1 MLKLKEKALQN
12 EELAHA
18 IVGQAMLDE
27 GSILTSK
34 IEIFYNDEE
43 TARYLF
49 DIASHWNLAS
59 NFRKKKALK
68 QVKYGFTIKAEAR
81 TRLYDKIGALPD
93 KVRNEAFQHLL
104 RPLPKGPKY
113 SQGNAKSKIIASLGR
128 APKTVRD
135 LSYELQ
141 LSGSTVKDHLSDIRE
156 EGHVTVIGKNV
167 NSTKGKRKCAFVW
180 SITPRK

>member
-1 MLKLKEKALQN
+1 VLKLKEKALQN
-12 EELAHA
+12 EELANA

-49 DIASHWNLAS
+49 DIANHWDLAN
-59 NFRKKKALK
+59 NFRTKKALK

-81 TRLYDKIGALPD
+81 TRLSDKIGALPD
-93 KVRNEAFQHLL
+93 RVRNEAFQHLL

-113 SQGNAKSKIIASLGR
+113 SQGKAKIKIMASLTR
-128 APKTVRD
+128 APKTARD

-141 LSGSTVKDHLSDIRE
+141 LSGSTIKDHLSDLRE
-156 EGHVTVIGKNV
+156 KGKVTVIGKNV
-167 NSTKGKRKCAFVW
+167 NSTKGKRKCAFLW

>member
-12 EELAHA
+12 EELAYA

-49 DIASHWNLAS
+49 DIAKYWNLADK
-59 NFRKKKALK
+59 FRTKKALR
-68 QVKYGFTIKAEAR
+68 QIKYGFTITAEAR
-81 TRLYDKIGALPD
+81 TRLHEKIGNLPD
-93 KVRNEAFQHLL
+93 KIRNEAFQHLL

-113 SQGNAKSKIIASLGR
+113 SQGNAKHRIIASLEK

-135 LSYELQ
+135 LSYELE
-141 LSGSTVKDHLSDIRE
+141 LSGSTVKDHLCDLRE
-156 EGHVTVIGKNV
+156 KGQVAVIGKNV
-167 NSTKGKRKCAFVW
+167 NSSKGKRKCAFVW

>member
-12 EELAHA
+12 EELAYA

-27 GSILTSK
+27 GSILTNK

-49 DIASHWNLAS
+49 DIAKQWNLADM
-59 NFRKKKALK
+59 FRTKKALK
-68 QVKYGFTIKAEAR
+68 QIKYGFTIKAEAR
-81 TRLYDKIGALPD
+81 TRLHEKISALPD
-93 KVRNEAFQHLL
+93 KIRNEAFQHLL

-113 SQGNAKSKIIASLGR
+113 SQGNAKHRIIASLEK
-128 APKTVRD
+128 APKTVRE
-135 LSYELQ
+135 LSYELE
-141 LSGSTVKDHLSDIRE
+141 LSGSTVKQHLCDLKE
-156 EGHVTVIGKNV
+156 EGRVAVIGKNV
-167 NSTKGKRKCAFVW
+167 NSLKGKRKCAFVW

>member
-12 EELAHA
+12 EELAYA

-49 DIASHWNLAS
+49 DIANHWDLADM
-59 NFRKKKALK
+59 FRTKRALK

-81 TRLYDKIGALPD
+81 TRLHDKIGTLPD
-93 KVRNEAFQHLL
+93 KIRNEAFQHLL

-113 SQGNAKSKIIASLGR
+113 ALGNAKQKILASLEK
-128 APKTVRD
+128 APKTIRE
-135 LSYELQ
+135 LSYELE
-141 LSGSTVKDHLSDIRE
+141 LSGSTVKQHLSDLKE
-156 EGHVTVIGKNV
+156 EGKAAVIGKNLK
-167 NSTKGKRKCAFVW
+167 SLKGKRKCAFVW
-180 SITPRK
+180 SVAPRK

>member
-12 EELAHA
+12 EELAYA

-27 GSILTSK
+27 GSILTNK

-49 DIASHWNLAS
+49 EIAKQWNLADK
-59 NFRKKKALK
+59 FRTKKALR
-68 QVKYGFTIKAEAR
+68 QIKYGFTIKADAR
-81 TRLYDKIGALPD
+81 ARLHEKIGNLPD
-93 KVRNEAFQHLL
+93 KIRNEAFQHLL

-113 SQGNAKSKIIASLGR
+113 PKGNAKQRIIASLEK

-135 LSYELQ
+135 LSYELE
-141 LSGSTVKDHLSDIRE
+141 LSGSTVKDHLCYLRK
-156 EGHVTVIGKNV
+156 EGQVAIIGKNL
-167 NSTKGKRKCAFVW
+167 NSSKGKRKCAFVW
-180 SITPRK
+180 SIAPRK

>member
-12 EELAHA
+12 EELAYA

-43 TARYLF
+43 SARYLF
-49 DIASHWNLAS
+49 DIASRWDLADL
-59 NFRKKKALK
+59 FRTKKALK
-68 QVKYGFTIKAEAR
+68 QTKYGFTIKAEAR
-81 TRLYDKIGALPD
+81 TRLHDRIGALPD

-113 SQGNAKSKIIASLGR
+113 SPGDAKQKILASLEKSPR
-128 APKTVRD
+128 TIRE
-135 LSYELQ
+135 LSYELV
-141 LSGSTVKDHLSDIRE
+141 LSGSTVKDHLCDLRE
-156 EGHVTVIGKNV
+156 EGQVAVIGKNM
-167 NSTKGKRKCAFVW
+167 NSSKGKRKCAFVW